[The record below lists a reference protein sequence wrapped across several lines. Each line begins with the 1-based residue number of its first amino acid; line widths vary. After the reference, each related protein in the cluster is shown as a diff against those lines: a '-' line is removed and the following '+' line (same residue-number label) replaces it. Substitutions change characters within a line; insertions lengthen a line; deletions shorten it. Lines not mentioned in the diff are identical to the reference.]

1 MSEQNIPAAVEEL
14 DWQTKCDLMRDAIV
28 HLTRIKDILDAI
40 PHDYKPP
47 DIDDID
53 DADCSD
59 TKITLDKQVK

>member
-14 DWQTKCDLMRDAIV
+14 DWQTKCDRTHQVIGNLKRMMQMLNA
-28 HLTRIKDILDAI
+28 TPLDF
-40 PHDYKPP
+40 KP
-47 DIDDID
+47 D